1 MHLHKLDRPLRRT
14 RLSMNTSN
22 QRIDALRQLME
33 LEQRRSMLQT
43 ELDEIL
49 ARTAALQS
57 DILSESPA
65 PRRHHAT
72 ATNYGADVNATRA
85 HRMGRGELR
94 LQIVES
100 LRAAGDKG
108 VLVKELST
116 LLRMKSVNIHSWFH
130 SAIQRFPQIRKA
142 SPGRYV
148 LVGELKL
155 PELPSPNAQGRS
167 LNETTVKSSR
177 RSRSKR
183 GEVTR
188 LIMQNLDSAGDN
200 GITVQELAGR
210 IGANYRNVHVW
221 FSSTGKKN
229 PLIQKMNRGKY
240 RLLKRHAVSHS
251 EPALA
256 NAGGQ
261 HML

>member
-1 MHLHKLDRPLRRT
+1 
-14 RLSMNTSN
+14 MNTSN

-49 ARTAALQS
+49 AKTAALQS
-57 DILSESPA
+57 DIFSDAPA
-65 PRRHHAT
+65 SWSRRINTSNQAPDGNT
-72 ATNYGADVNATRA
+72 TRVR
-85 HRMGRGELR
+85 RMGRGELR

-100 LRAAGDKG
+100 LRAAGEKG

-130 SAIQRFPQIRKA
+130 SAIQRFPQIKKA
-142 SPGRYV
+142 GPGRYV

-155 PELPSPNAQGRS
+155 PELPSQAEQGRGF
-167 LNETTVKSSR
+167 NESIGRTGR

-188 LIMQNLDSAGDN
+188 LIMQNLDLAGDN

-221 FSSTGKKN
+221 FSSTGKRN
-229 PLIQKMNRGKY
+229 PLIQKVTRGKY
-240 RLLKRHAVSHS
+240 RLLKRHLANDG
-251 EPALA
+251 EAALA
-256 NAGGQ
+256 SAVEKTS
-261 HML
+261 L

>member
-1 MHLHKLDRPLRRT
+1 
-14 RLSMNTSN
+14 MNTSN

-33 LEQRRSMLQT
+33 LEQRRSILQT

-49 ARTAALQS
+49 VKTVALQS
-57 DILSESPA
+57 DILTDGAGPRSRRAVTNNHA
-65 PRRHHAT
+65 PDGSNTRVRRM
-72 ATNYGADVNATRA
+72 R
-85 HRMGRGELR
+85 RGELR

-100 LRAAGDKG
+100 LRAAGEKG

-130 SAIQRFPQIRKA
+130 SAIQRFPQIKKA

-148 LVGELKL
+148 LVGDLKL
-155 PELPSPNAQGRS
+155 PELPSQNQQGRS
-167 LNETTVKSSR
+167 LNELTGRSGR

-188 LIMQNLDSAGDN
+188 LIMQNLDLAGDD
-200 GITVQELAGR
+200 GITVQDLAGR

-229 PLIQKMNRGKY
+229 PLIQKMTRGKY
-240 RLLKRHAVSHS
+240 RLMKRHFTNNHESTLPGVGA
-251 EPALA
+251 PASV
-256 NAGGQ
+256 
-261 HML
+261 

>member
-1 MHLHKLDRPLRRT
+1 M
-14 RLSMNTSN
+14 
-22 QRIDALRQLME
+22 
-33 LEQRRSMLQT
+33 
-43 ELDEIL
+43 
-49 ARTAALQS
+49 
-57 DILSESPA
+57 
-65 PRRHHAT
+65 
-72 ATNYGADVNATRA
+72 
-85 HRMGRGELR
+85 
-94 LQIVES
+94 
-100 LRAAGDKG
+100 
-108 VLVKELST
+108 
-116 LLRMKSVNIHSWFH
+116 
-130 SAIQRFPQIRKA
+130 
-142 SPGRYV
+142 
-148 LVGELKL
+148 LVGELNL
-155 PELPSPNAQGRS
+155 PELPSPNVHGRA

-240 RLLKRHAVSHS
+240 RLLKRHVVSHS

-256 NAGGQ
+256 NAGV
-261 HML
+261 

>member
-57 DILSESPA
+57 DILSEAPA
-65 PRRHHAT
+65 PRRHHAS
-72 ATNYGADVNATRA
+72 ANNYGADSNTTRA

-148 LVGELKL
+148 LVGELNL
-155 PELPSPNAQGRS
+155 PELPSPNAHGRA

-240 RLLKRHAVSHS
+240 RLLKRHVVSHS

-256 NAGGQ
+256 NAGV
-261 HML
+261 